1 MEAMPGYEQISAN
14 RGAPMTASGMT
25 ANIAGSGVPTQQPP
39 VTRQTLGGYGK
50 DTPFA
55 RGGTQAKAA
64 IAGKELEDYLGEVTP
79 FGGTASRGGLGSSVS
94 SRFTY

>member
-1 MEAMPGYEQISAN
+1 
-14 RGAPMTASGMT
+14 MTASGMT
-25 ANIAGSGVPTQQPP
+25 ANIAGSSMRTPQPP
-39 VTRQTLGGYGK
+39 ATRQTLGGYKK

>member
-1 MEAMPGYEQISAN
+1 
-14 RGAPMTASGMT
+14 MTTSGMT
-25 ANIAGSGVPTQQPP
+25 ANIAGPSMPIQQAPA
-39 VTRQTLGGYGK
+39 TRQTLGGYKK

-79 FGGTASRGGLGSSVS
+79 FGGATRRGGVGSSVS